1 MDRIDGAAIQLLDRV
16 PTIALFWT
24 WTIARLL
31 MCGVVYLALL
41 AGSSNPALI
50 SVLQLLCIGWLGW
63 TATTTLVSV
72 ARPPRN
78 PKLLT
83 VLIFGDISLTLAA
96 MLLLRGFDGA
106 IIAFGLTVAVIAMG
120 IRLDRNW
127 ILSGLALGVITF
139 FLRDIA
145 FLGYSLYAPM
155 ISTRSPWSQF
165 GEVALL
171 FSAAVVL
178 ILWAYRMQ
186 RLAAFERHFS
196 SLRTLSF
203 EKSFEYDLQPWV
215 NAIADLFRPQKAACV
230 IHASARYAAHQYYD
244 QNLPLWKND
253 DDRDALVIALRNL
266 PTGCSI
272 FDTQK
277 GKLISAD
284 TGTVKHFNDNEQGI
298 ADMLRR
304 ANIKAALVQPMQID
318 RARGGII
325 CALDSP
331 LHAISLTEAS
341 FIGRHVSEMTVYLGK
356 VATAQRNFIADAH
369 DVARRDLH
377 DGVLQTLAAL
387 RMRLL
392 VITKHNDVANT
403 PVEFEIRK
411 AVDIVT
417 LEQSRLRGF
426 LEASEASEHTVNLV
440 SQIDICARTI
450 SLQWGIDV
458 VLQSEELAIPVDT
471 ESSFN
476 IEHLLREVI
485 TNAVRHAKSNS
496 LTVSLSLQQD
506 ALIMAVTDVSE
517 APDDTQVTDKSALTL
532 ESASLRDRL
541 RLVNGEAFAEGLG
554 NGTLL
559 SIRIPMHWI
568 END

>member
-1 MDRIDGAAIQLLDRV
+1 MGRINGAAIQFLNRM
-16 PTIALFWT
+16 PTIALFRAWMV
-24 WTIARLL
+24 ARLL
-31 MCGVVYLALL
+31 MCAVIYLALL
-41 AGSSNPALI
+41 MSSPHPAFI
-50 SVLQLLCIGWLGW
+50 PVLQLLCFAWLGW
-63 TATTTLVSV
+63 TVLTASWSA
-72 ARPPRN
+72 ARAPRN
-78 PKLLT
+78 PKLLI
-83 VLIFGDISLTLAA
+83 VLIFGDICLTLAA

-106 IIAFGLTVAVIAMG
+106 IIAFGLTVVVIARSIG
-120 IRLDRNW
+120 LGRNW
-127 ILSGLALGVITF
+127 ILTGLIFGLLTF
-139 FLRDIA
+139 FLRDMA
-145 FLGYSLYAPM
+145 FLGYNLNAPAV
-155 ISTRSPWSQF
+155 STRSIWSQLA
-165 GEVALL
+165 ELALL
-171 FSAAVVL
+171 LTAIFVL
-178 ILWAYRMQ
+178 ALWAF
-186 RLAAFERHFS
+186 RLHRASGFDRHFS

-215 NAIADLFRPQKAACV
+215 DGLANLFGPQKAACI

-244 QNLPLWKND
+244 HNLPLWKHD
-253 DDRDALVIALRNL
+253 DNRDALVIALRNL
-266 PTGCSI
+266 PSGCSI
-272 FDTQK
+272 FDMDR

-284 TGTVKHFNDNEQGI
+284 TGTTRPFYENEQRI
-298 ADMLRR
+298 AEILRGEK
-304 ANIKAALVQPMQID
+304 IKAAFVQPMQID

-331 LHAISLTEAS
+331 LHVISFAEAA
-341 FIGRHVSEMTVYLGK
+341 FISRHVSEMTAYLGK
-356 VATAQRNFIADAH
+356 VAAAQRNFIADAH

-392 VITKHNDVANT
+392 VIAKRDDVANT
-403 PVEFEIRK
+403 VVGSEIRK

-426 LEASEASEHTVNLV
+426 LEASEVSEHTVNLV
-440 SQIDICARTI
+440 SQIDICLRTI

-458 VLQSEELAIPVDT
+458 VLKSQELAIPVDT

-496 LTVSLSLQQD
+496 LTVSLSLKQD
-506 ALIMAVTDVSE
+506 ALMLAVTDVSE
-517 APDDTQVTDKSALTL
+517 AANDGQAIDRSALTL
-532 ESASLRDRL
+532 QSASLRDRL

>member
-1 MDRIDGAAIQLLDRV
+1 MDRIDGAAIQLLNRV
-16 PTIALFWT
+16 PMIAMFWA
-24 WTIARLL
+24 WTVARLL
-31 MCGVVYLALL
+31 MCAVTYLALW
-41 AGSSNPALI
+41 AGSPHPAFI
-50 SVLQLLCIGWLGW
+50 PALQLLCFAWLGW
-63 TATTTLVSV
+63 TVTTTLLSV
-72 ARPPRN
+72 ARLPRN

-83 VLIFGDISLTLAA
+83 VFIFGDISLTLAA
-96 MLLLRGFDGA
+96 MLLLRAFDGA
-106 IIAFGLTVAVIAMG
+106 IIAFGLTVAAVAMS

-127 ILSGLALGVITF
+127 ILGGLILGLITF
-139 FLRDIA
+139 FLRDMA
-145 FLGYSLYAPM
+145 FLGYSLNAPQV
-155 ISTRSPWSQF
+155 STRSTWSQI
-165 GEVALL
+165 GELALL
-171 FSAAVVL
+171 LSATIVL
-178 ILWAYRMQ
+178 MLWAYRMH
-186 RLAAFERHFS
+186 RIAGFKRHFS

-215 NAIADLFRPQKAACV
+215 DAFANLFGPQKAACI

-244 QNLPLWKND
+244 NNLPLWKND

-266 PTGCSI
+266 PAGCSI
-272 FDTQK
+272 FDTEQ
-277 GKLISAD
+277 GILMSAD
-284 TGTVKHFNDNEQGI
+284 TGNSKHFNENEQRI
-298 ADMLRR
+298 ADMLRQ
-304 ANIKAALVQPMQID
+304 ADIKAAIVQPMQID

-331 LHAISLTEAS
+331 LHAISLAEAS
-341 FIGRHVSEMTVYLGK
+341 FFGRHVSEMAVYLGK

-392 VITKHNDVANT
+392 VVTKRDDVANT
-403 PVEFEIRK
+403 PVELEIRK
-411 AVDIVT
+411 AVDIIT

-426 LEASEASEHTVNLV
+426 LEASEVSEHTVNLV

-458 VLQSEELAIPVDT
+458 VLQSDELAIPVDT

-485 TNAVRHAKSNS
+485 TNAVRHARSNS
-496 LTVSLSLQQD
+496 LTVSLSLKQD
-506 ALIMAVTDVSE
+506 TLVMAVTDVSE
-517 APDDTQVTDKSALTL
+517 TLDDPQVTDRSVLTL
-532 ESASLRDRL
+532 ESASLHDRL

>member
-1 MDRIDGAAIQLLDRV
+1 
-16 PTIALFWT
+16 
-24 WTIARLL
+24 
-31 MCGVVYLALL
+31 
-41 AGSSNPALI
+41 
-50 SVLQLLCIGWLGW
+50 
-63 TATTTLVSV
+63 
-72 ARPPRN
+72 
-78 PKLLT
+78 
-83 VLIFGDISLTLAA
+83 
-96 MLLLRGFDGA
+96 
-106 IIAFGLTVAVIAMG
+106 
-120 IRLDRNW
+120 
-127 ILSGLALGVITF
+127 
-139 FLRDIA
+139 
-145 FLGYSLYAPM
+145 
-155 ISTRSPWSQF
+155 
-165 GEVALL
+165 
-171 FSAAVVL
+171 
-178 ILWAYRMQ
+178 
-186 RLAAFERHFS
+186 
-196 SLRTLSF
+196 
-203 EKSFEYDLQPWV
+203 
-215 NAIADLFRPQKAACV
+215 
-230 IHASARYAAHQYYD
+230 
-244 QNLPLWKND
+244 
-253 DDRDALVIALRNL
+253 
-266 PTGCSI
+266 
-272 FDTQK
+272 
-277 GKLISAD
+277 
-284 TGTVKHFNDNEQGI
+284 
-298 ADMLRR
+298 
-304 ANIKAALVQPMQID
+304 MQID

-331 LHAISLTEAS
+331 LHAISLAEAS

-392 VITKHNDVANT
+392 VATKRDDVADT

-517 APDDTQVTDKSALTL
+517 APDSTQVTDKSALTL